1 MQATARRLSVVSAK
15 STPRRRL
22 IQSVSPTLQRLTA
35 RHMILA
41 DAEFPNHGLLE
52 VAQLAR
58 SHVHAIEG
66 VLMWIAI
73 PLALIPPVPT
83 SWRWIWIRTFVIT
96 VAVWLVLMDFRI
108 AYEVPWNR
116 TVLDIEKRDWDYDGV
131 GGNAA
136 LLLFGWAF
144 PFFEALITLCLTRF
158 VLSLVVNRK
167 TQPPAIVGHPSSNDA
182 EEAINQGNSSS

>member
-1 MQATARRLSVVSAK
+1 
-15 STPRRRL
+15 
-22 IQSVSPTLQRLTA
+22 
-35 RHMILA
+35 MILA

-58 SHVHAIEG
+58 SHIHAIQS

-136 LLLFGWAF
+136 LLLLGWVF

-167 TQPPAIVGHPSSNDA
+167 TQTPAIVGHPSSTDA
-182 EEAINQGNSSS
+182 GVATNHGNSEP